1 MTRFFAI
8 LLSAG
13 MAFAAAPALAT
24 DALGRAPAMRGP
36 KAESGRK
43 ADIPRPGRP
52 IEPMAAKEEKPH
64 AGWSGFYGG
73 LNAGAAKEP

>member
-13 MAFAAAPALAT
+13 IAVAAAPALA

-36 KAESGRK
+36 KADSGRK
-43 ADIPRPGRP
+43 ADIPRPGRS
-52 IEPMAAKEEKPH
+52 IEPVAGKEEKPR

>member
-13 MAFAAAPALAT
+13 ITAAAPALAT

-36 KAESGRK
+36 KAERGRK
-43 ADIPRPGRP
+43 ADVPLHGRP
-52 IEPMAAKEEKPH
+52 IEPMTKKEEKPH

-73 LNAGAAKEP
+73 LNAGAARDP

>member
-13 MAFAAAPALAT
+13 IAVAAAPALAN
-24 DALGRAPAMRGP
+24 ALGRAPAMRAP

-43 ADIPRPGRP
+43 ADIPLHGRP
-52 IEPMAAKEEKPH
+52 IEPMTGKEEKPR

-73 LNAGAAKEP
+73 LNAGAARDP

>member
-13 MAFAAAPALAT
+13 MAIVAPALAT
-24 DALGRAPAMRGP
+24 DAFGRAPAIHGP
-36 KAESGRK
+36 KADSGRK
-43 ADIPRPGRP
+43 ADIPRHDRP
-52 IEPMAAKEEKPH
+52 IEPMAAKEEKPR

-73 LNAGAAKEP
+73 LNAGAARDR

>member
-13 MAFAAAPALAT
+13 MAAAAPALAT

-36 KAESGRK
+36 TAESGRK

-52 IEPMAAKEEKPH
+52 IEPVAGKEEKPH

>member
-8 LLSAG
+8 LLTAG
-13 MAFAAAPALAT
+13 IAIVAPALAT

-43 ADIPRPGRP
+43 AEIPRHGRP
-52 IEPMAAKEEKPH
+52 IEPMAAKEEKPSSDW
-64 AGWSGFYGG
+64 GGFYGG